1 MEWSLMIFD
10 DFLSDFLVLSLSR
23 LSGKGLEKQYISL
36 QPCLPTLEILL
47 LRSPFYTSNCIMY
60 LNCLTY
66 SYVASKAVEDS
77 TFSVSEIKRKGRFDR
92 FDGTG
97 HVEISAKHLIDG
109 LLPLI
114 ISTAHA
120 STSLSSNGINL
131 INENDAGR
139 LLLACQIFP
148 GGDSWRL

>member
-1 MEWSLMIFD
+1 MTFSC
-10 DFLSDFLVLSLSR
+10 FLSAVSPEKDYI
-23 LSGKGLEKQYISL
+23 EKQYISL
-36 QPCLPTLEILL
+36 QKCLPTLEILL
-47 LRSPFYTSNCIMY
+47 LRSPFYTSSCIMY
-60 LNCLTY
+60 LNYLTY

-77 TFSVSEIKRKGRFDR
+77 TFSVSEIKRMGRFDR
-92 FDGTG
+92 FDGTS
-97 HVEISAKHLIDG
+97 HVQISAKHLIEG

-139 LLLACQIFP
+139 LLLARCHVRSSQVEI
-148 GGDSWRL
+148 GGGC

>member
-1 MEWSLMIFD
+1 M
-10 DFLSDFLVLSLSR
+10 
-23 LSGKGLEKQYISL
+23 
-36 QPCLPTLEILL
+36 
-47 LRSPFYTSNCIMY
+47 
-60 LNCLTY
+60 Y

-77 TFSVSEIKRKGRFDR
+77 TFSVSEIKRMDRFDR
-92 FDGTG
+92 FDGTS
-97 HVEISAKHLIDG
+97 HVQISAKHLIEG

-139 LLLACQIFP
+139 LLLARCHSVIMSDLHLP
-148 GGDSWRL
+148 GGDPGGGCKKFWIQNPDQNSDHMLGENGSKMLQVVHTVST